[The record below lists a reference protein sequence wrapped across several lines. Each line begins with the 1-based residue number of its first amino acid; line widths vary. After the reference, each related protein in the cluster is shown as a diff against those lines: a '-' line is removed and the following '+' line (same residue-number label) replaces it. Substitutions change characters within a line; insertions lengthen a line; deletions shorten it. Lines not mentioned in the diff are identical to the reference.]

1 MDGGICK
8 SLDYQTLHAS
18 LTLESTS
25 YFIGLLIG
33 PVIAGNIAQM

>member
-1 MDGGICK
+1 MDEGIRK

-25 YFIGLLIG
+25 YFLGLLIG
-33 PVIAGNIAQM
+33 SVIAGKIAQM